1 MVSTHEGEA
10 SAYLIDQWGRT
21 YPVSNEMSL
30 GRRAGGHG
38 LAIAFATVSSRHAT
52 IGGRR
57 DGWYIRDLGSTN
69 GTSVNGTAVD
79 GRRQLANGD
88 RVSVGDV
95 VFLFAVDDLDNPNKE
110 FNLYLIEDGDPK
122 KPTQPKKKEV
132 QPRTIEL
139 FSFDRNEAGGLL
151 KLGMSTATLPALQF
165 EFVERL
171 ARQLERR
178 SGTPSVDG
186 YVSVEEFASM
196 NWNSAVFSASTLRRL
211 VYSVRKTLK
220 AASIPEIVE
229 TGERDRGYRL
239 APDYTVK
246 LEDDAEEPTVFVQQ
260 PRARNTFDVVIE
272 AVGERKLD
280 VIKQVR
286 TLTNLGVKAAKML
299 VESAPVAIFQ
309 NVEKAEAAMIK
320 TALEA
325 AGAVVAL
332 K

>member
-1 MVSTHEGEA
+1 
-10 SAYLIDQWGRT
+10 
-21 YPVSNEMSL
+21 
-30 GRRAGGHG
+30 
-38 LAIAFATVSSRHAT
+38 
-52 IGGRR
+52 
-57 DGWYIRDLGSTN
+57 
-69 GTSVNGTAVD
+69 
-79 GRRQLANGD
+79 
-88 RVSVGDV
+88 
-95 VFLFAVDDLDNPNKE
+95 
-110 FNLYLIEDGDPK
+110 
-122 KPTQPKKKEV
+122 
-132 QPRTIEL
+132 
-139 FSFDRNEAGGLL
+139 
-151 KLGMSTATLPALQF
+151 
-165 EFVERL
+165 
-171 ARQLERR
+171 
-178 SGTPSVDG
+178 
-186 YVSVEEFASM
+186 M